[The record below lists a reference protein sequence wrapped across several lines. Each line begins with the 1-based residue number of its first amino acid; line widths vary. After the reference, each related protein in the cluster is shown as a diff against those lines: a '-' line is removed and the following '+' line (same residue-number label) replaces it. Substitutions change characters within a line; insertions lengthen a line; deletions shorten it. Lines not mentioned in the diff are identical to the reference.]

1 MDQGMLNALVLPL
14 LFSIGGGLYLYLR
27 FPERRPRALLV
38 MTLFQLVGAYGYAT
52 APEEGLFGL
61 LILHAAVVFVL
72 LVRHLQ
78 TPTLLPG
85 SMPQ

>member
-14 LFSIGGGLYLYLR
+14 LFSMCSGIYLYLR

-38 MTLFQLVGAYGYAT
+38 LTLLQLVGAYGYAGD
-52 APEEGLFGL
+52 PSEGLLGL
-61 LILHAAVVFVL
+61 LLVHAAVVLVL

-78 TPTLLPG
+78 TPLLAAEKV
-85 SMPQ
+85 Q

>member
-1 MDQGMLNALVLPL
+1 MLNTLVLPL
-14 LFSIGGGLYLYLR
+14 LFSICGGLYLYVR

-52 APEEGLFGL
+52 APEETLFGL
-61 LILHAAVVFVL
+61 LVLHAAVVFIL

-78 TPTLLPG
+78 APVLTPG
-85 SMPQ
+85 NSHQ